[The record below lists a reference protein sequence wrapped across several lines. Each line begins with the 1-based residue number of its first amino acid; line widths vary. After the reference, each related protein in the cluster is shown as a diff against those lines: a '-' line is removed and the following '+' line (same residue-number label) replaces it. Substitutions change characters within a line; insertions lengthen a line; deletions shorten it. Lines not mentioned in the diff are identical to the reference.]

1 MITSVDLSAAEA
13 LPVPVD
19 VLRELTERAE
29 RLDLTMLV
37 IGAAARDLV
46 VHAVTQQPVVRATL
60 DVDIAVAVDREGL
73 EGFTRGLHPVRNSD
87 HKVRVLGV
95 EVDVVPFGPME
106 RDRHVELDDGHLL
119 DVTGLAEA
127 AATAVVVN
135 LPNAVTVHVASLP
148 GQAALK
154 VLAWRDRHL
163 KSAKDALDLRH
174 ILEASAESPYVE
186 EAWEDAEALA
196 RSDYAIDVAAAFRTG
211 RLAALPFDPL
221 HGGAVLKVLDAPPQ
235 AARLA
240 SQMGSLTSP
249 QLLGAFAAGF
259 RTGLGSVGAF

>member
-1 MITSVDLSAAEA
+1 MDLSAAEA
-13 LPVPVD
+13 LPVPVE

-29 RLDLTMLV
+29 RLGLTMLV

-46 VHAVTQQPVVRATL
+46 VHAVTKQHVVRATL
-60 DVDIAVAVDREGL
+60 DLDVAVAVDREGFA
-73 EGFTRGLHPVRNSD
+73 EFTRGLQPVRDSD
-87 HKVRVLGV
+87 HKVRVLGM

-106 RDRHVELDDGHLL
+106 RDRRVELNDGHVL
-119 DVTGLAEA
+119 DVNGLAEA

-135 LPNAVTVHVASLP
+135 LPSGVTVHVASLP
-148 GQAALK
+148 AQAALK

-163 KSAKDALDLRH
+163 KSTKDALDLRH

-186 EAWEDAEALA
+186 AAWEDAEALA
-196 RSDYAIDVAAAFRTG
+196 RFDYAIELAAAYRTG

-221 HGGAVLKVLDAPPQ
+221 HGGAVLKVLDDPEQ

-249 QLLGAFAAGF
+249 HLVDAFATGF
-259 RTGLGSVGAF
+259 RSGLEPM